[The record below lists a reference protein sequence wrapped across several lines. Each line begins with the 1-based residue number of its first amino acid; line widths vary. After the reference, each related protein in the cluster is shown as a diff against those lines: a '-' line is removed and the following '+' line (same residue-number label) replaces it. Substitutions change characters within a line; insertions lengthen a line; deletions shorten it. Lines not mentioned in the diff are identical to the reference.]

1 MSHTEIKAELYF
13 ASSYSMNISSRDQ
26 RAKQNS
32 IQVEQRGEVSRH
44 VTMVANF
51 WVTYTTTRSFCNG
64 DGEQQK
70 KRRFRL
76 AKNTTLQVHHA
87 FLYIS

>member
-51 WVTYTTTRSFCNG
+51 WVTYTTTRSFL
-64 DGEQQK
+64 QRRRRAAK
-70 KRRFRL
+70 K
-76 AKNTTLQVHHA
+76 KKV
-87 FLYIS
+87 

>member
-32 IQVEQRGEVSRH
+32 IQVEEERRSVTSRYHGSKFLGHIYNNKEFLQRRRR
-44 VTMVANF
+44 AA
-51 WVTYTTTRSFCNG
+51 
-64 DGEQQK
+64 K
-70 KRRFRL
+70 K
-76 AKNTTLQVHHA
+76 KKV
-87 FLYIS
+87 